1 VTLAHRSIGTMPMT
15 PLVVMLRVKRAG
27 TGIGCIYTICVDF
40 VDVLSNITKDAVE
53 VTVLCYK
60 KEGR

>member
-1 VTLAHRSIGTMPMT
+1 VTLTQRLIGTMPMT

-40 VDVLSNITKDAVE
+40 VDVLGKITTDAVE
-53 VTVLCYK
+53 VTVLRYK
-60 KEGR
+60 KERR